1 MVIKTDLTVLVL
13 YQSSQVDGILYTIYN
28 TQKLLYI
35 RAFSVGD
42 NNKVLKLYVLK
53 RSLGQTSKI
62 LFILMRYFLD
72 FKSSYNLLI
81 TLIFH
86 IITIIVYNTLEIKN
100 KYNKTCLIQTRNKQE
115 SCINQ
120 TLN

>member
-72 FKSSYNLLI
+72 FKSSDNLLI

-100 KYNKTCLIQTRNKQE
+100 K
-115 SCINQ
+115 
-120 TLN
+120 